1 MGKIALLF
9 SGQGAQYPGMGREL
23 AMVSNDAREVFAIAD
38 QLRPGTSKQ
47 CFEGTAEELK
57 QTRNTQPSLYCVDLA
72 AALALKEAGIK
83 PDYLAGFSLG
93 EIPALTFGGYL
104 PLAEAFL
111 FTMKRAEYME
121 ESGRLNPGT
130 MYAVLGL
137 TADIVIE
144 ICQSGTGWYPVNFN
158 EEKQTVVSCRAE
170 SQEAFPAA
178 VLARGGKAIKLPVSG
193 GFHSPM
199 MDQAKE
205 RLEQEL
211 ESLPYQNGS
220 IPVYANV
227 TAEPYNNKS
236 QMFQQINSPVLW
248 HQLIQN
254 MHKAGVDRF
263 VEVGPGKTL
272 RNLVSKILPDAQVFN
287 VENEGSLKET
297 LEGLKC

>member
-1 MGKIALLF
+1 MGKIAFLF
-9 SGQGAQYPGMGREL
+9 SGQGAQYPGMGKEL
-23 AMVSNDAREVFAIAD
+23 AMVSKNAKQVFKIAD
-38 QLRPGTSKQ
+38 ELRPGTSRL

-57 QTRNTQPSLYCVDLA
+57 QTRNTQPSLFCVDLA
-72 AALALKEAGIK
+72 AALALQESGIT

-104 PLAEAFL
+104 PLAEAFQ
-111 FTMKRAEYME
+111 FTIKRALYME
-121 ESGRLNPGT
+121 ESGTQNPGT

-137 TADIVIE
+137 TADAVIDLCRSAE
-144 ICQSGTGWYPVNFN
+144 GWYPVNFN

-170 SQEAFPAA
+170 FQETFPAA
-178 VLARGGKAIKLPVSG
+178 VLARGGKSIKLPVSG

-199 MDQAKE
+199 MDQAKA
-205 RLEQEL
+205 RLEHEF

-220 IPVYANV
+220 TPVYANV
-227 TAEPYNNKS
+227 TAEPYNNKT

-254 MHKAGVDRF
+254 LHKVGVDRF

-287 VENEGSLKET
+287 VENEKSLKET